1 MTTGNFSFS
10 GNECVCVCVCHCVR
24 VTVCVSLCVCPCV
37 CVCVCVCVGPMH
49 GPFNIVSI
57 ISNVKCGLLEEAL
70 ETCIC
75 RYILPNRP
83 ISLAIT
89 ADLFREFKSR
99 PYNLSKLSVCS
110 WITSNEVC

>member
-1 MTTGNFSFS
+1 MRWNDGGSLRREENQWTD
-10 GNECVCVCVCHCVR
+10 CVCYRVC
-24 VTVCVSLCVCPCV
+24 VTVCVSL
-37 CVCVCVCVGPMH
+37 CVCVGPMH

-57 ISNVKCGLLEEAL
+57 ISNVKCGFLEEAL
-70 ETCIC
+70 ENCIC

-83 ISLAIT
+83 ISLAIPV
-89 ADLFREFKSR
+89 DLFREFKSR